1 MVNPFLSSKNYDTET
16 AIMLER
22 ANVLDIGCA
31 VAYTDGDRIFLN
43 TQDNLFKIL
52 PAYDDGMLKWLL
64 WHERMHLELKHHN
77 RFFKYIDEFNKYV
90 EELEKMTKTPAEAF
104 SDTAIEIHTRRFNV
118 TKDEVNIIMDILVHD
133 WMKEKFPELV
143 ETAVNNLAQFRDRNS
158 LKYTF
163 KTNTLEEMLDEFAKF
178 KHKDEETGAG
188 EGEGESKE
196 DKEEG
201 GKETPSE
208 SDKEKEEDKPK
219 KDESKTGRKPA
230 HAEGG
235 HKDEPKEEKETPAEE
250 SEPESE
256 QPDPG
261 HHDETDWSKLEDID
275 SKEFITKREA
285 EGYIEEINEIKRTK
299 IRLARITETLNGL
312 VTTTKIRS
320 YKTPS
325 YMQTG
330 QHTIFKGSKNGK
342 ASLYLCFD
350 ASGSMSS
357 DMNTFKEIIGKAIP
371 QALKT
376 PTVWFSGYA
385 YREEG
390 RQVMRRCQDPE
401 GRNDDYYKGTFA
413 DFMKISADSGYS
425 DDGDRTIEMCYKAE
439 QLGYSPIGIT
449 DGGGRISWSVDM
461 LKQLKRTVLVG
472 HSKRWLDEVQKIN
485 PNIQVIYT
493 GRECD

>member
-22 ANVLDIGCA
+22 AYVHDIGKA
-31 VAYTDGDRIFLN
+31 VAYTDGDKIFIN
-43 TQDNLFKIL
+43 TQDNLFRIL
-52 PAYDDGMLKWLL
+52 PAYDDNMLKWLL

-77 RFFKYIDEFNKYV
+77 RFFKYVSELNEMETIDEF
-90 EELEKMTKTPAEAF
+90 
-104 SDTAIEIHTRRFNV
+104 HV

-133 WMKEKFPELV
+133 WMSSKFPELV
-143 ETAVNNLAQFRDRNS
+143 ETAVNNLAQFRNRNS

-163 KTNTLEEMLDEFAKF
+163 KTKTLEEMLDEYAKF

-188 EGEGESKE
+188 EGEGKSKE
-196 DKEEG
+196 DKKTEEKEKG

-208 SDKEKEEDKPK
+208 SDKEEDKKEEDKPK

-250 SEPESE
+250 SPEVKPESE

-275 SKEFITKREA
+275 TKEFITEREA
-285 EGYIEEINEIKRTK
+285 ERYIEEINEIKRTK
-299 IRLARITETLNGL
+299 IRLARITQTLNGL

-350 ASGSMSS
+350 ASGSMGG
-357 DMNTFKEIIGKAIP
+357 DMDTFKEIIGKAIP
-371 QALKT
+371 QALRT
-376 PTVWFSGYA
+376 PTVWFSGWA

-390 RQVMRRCQDPE
+390 RQIMRRCKDPE
-401 GRNDDYYKGTFA
+401 GRDSDYYKGTFA
-413 DFMKISADSGYS
+413 DFMNIMADSGYG

-439 QLGYSPIGIT
+439 QAGYSPIGIT
-449 DGGGRISWSVDM
+449 DGGGCLSWSTDM
-461 LKQLKRTVLVG
+461 LKQLKRTVFVG
-472 HSKRWLDEVQKIN
+472 HSKRWLLAVQKVN
-485 PNIQVIYT
+485 PNIQTIYT
-493 GRECD
+493 GRESD